1 MGTDETYDVTKFKV
15 MVYDGSKGKGLK
27 VEAGS
32 DNDLSDTK
40 SGEPASLV
48 IMQFRGG
55 SNGPTIR
62 VVCTSSSTNWYMLM

>member
-1 MGTDETYDVTKFKV
+1 MGTDESYDVTKFKV

-55 SNGPTIR
+55 SNGPTNPRGMYIIK
-62 VVCTSSSTNWYMLM
+62 Y

>member
-1 MGTDETYDVTKFKV
+1 MGTDESYDVTKFKV

-32 DNDLSDTK
+32 DNDLNDTK

-55 SNGPTIR
+55 SNGPTE
-62 VVCTSSSTNWYMLM
+62 SAWYVHHQVLIGIC